1 MHKLNPIFQGVKKLS
16 LIITFLIVTFAAF
29 GTHNRA
35 GEITYKRLNNFTYE
49 VTITTYTKTSSVQ
62 ADRPALEFVWGDG
75 TPNTVL
81 SRIFEDPTTYADRNI
96 KVNRYKGTHTYP
108 GPGKYK
114 LFFNDPNRNSNIIN
128 LSPPGGSSD
137 QVPFYLES
145 ELLISPFTSTQ
156 AANTSPI
163 LLYPPIDLACKG
175 AVFEHNPGAYDPDG
189 DSLSYRLVPSKGEN
203 GTVLGFF
210 VFPDQISPGTNNLLT
225 IDPITGDMVWDA
237 PQQTGEYNIAIL
249 IEEWRD
255 GIIIGS
261 VLRDMQILVQTCNN
275 QAPTIA
281 LINDTCV
288 IAGETLNFDVS
299 ASDISASEN
308 VTLSAVGFPLDHP
321 TNPALFNPGAAAN
334 PANGLFTWNTACDNI
349 QKAPY
354 KVLFRAED
362 NNSEGKLVDLQ
373 TTNIRVIA
381 PAPNITN
388 IISNVGNNTV
398 SWDVYTCSNASGFK
412 IYRKQGSALFT
423 PTACQTGIP
432 ASLGYSLVGEVTGS
446 GTIQFVDNSAQYGT
460 EYCYRMIATFADKS
474 ESIASNEFC
483 ISLQKDIPIIYK
495 ASVGSTSTTIGID
508 TIQWAAPI
516 ALNNTV
522 YPGPYQYKIF
532 RGTALNTDALIFT
545 SASDAILT
553 NLDTIFLDNNIN
565 TKDTA
570 YFYRVEAYSLDGGSE
585 VLVGSSAQA
594 KTVYT
599 TPVPGD
605 KKVAVTWEELIP
617 WSIDSSQVFKLNTV
631 SSLYEYVATVIGNSN
646 SYTDLNLTNGE
657 EYCYKVRSF
666 GKYFTA
672 GLPVPI
678 SNFSQEVCVIAADT
692 EAPCPVTL
700 SLDADCPN
708 GLALFTWL
716 TPDPVCDN
724 DQFLYTLYRQRT
736 PTDTFRLAAQI
747 SATELGI
754 SYSEANVAGCYFVK
768 AQDTVGNISLKS
780 NIVCIESCVDYTLPN
795 VFTPNGDGVNDF
807 FTPFPFFG
815 VQKVE
820 AQILNRWG
828 QVIYETN
835 DPNLNWNGQDQRTNK
850 DVPEATYFYI
860 IKLIETDA
868 TLKGKTFSGSFEL
881 YRK

>member
-1 MHKLNPIFQGVKKLS
+1 MRKLNPIFQGIKKLS
-16 LIITFLIVTFAAF
+16 LLIIFLEMSIMVFA
-29 GTHNRA
+29 THNRA
-35 GEITYKRLNNFTYE
+35 GEITYRRLNNFTYE

-75 TPNTVL
+75 TPNTIL
-81 SRIFEDPTTYADRNI
+81 PRIFEDPNTYSDRNI

-108 GPGKYK
+108 GPGKFK

-175 AVFEHNPGAYDPDG
+175 AIFEHNPGAYDPDG
-189 DSLSYRLVPSKGEN
+189 DSLSYKLVPSKGEN
-203 GTVLGFF
+203 GAVLDFF
-210 VFPDQISPGTNNLLT
+210 VFPDQISPGVNNSLT
-225 IDPITGDMVWDA
+225 IDPISGDMVWDA

-255 GIIIGS
+255 GIVIGS

-275 QAPTIA
+275 QAPKIA
-281 LINDTCV
+281 FVNDTCV
-288 IAGETLNFDVS
+288 IAGTSLNFNVT
-299 ASDISASEN
+299 ASDITSTEKIA
-308 VTLSAVGFPLDHP
+308 LSAVGFPLDHP
-321 TNPALFNPGAAAN
+321 TSPATFNPGPAVN
-334 PANGLFTWNTACDNI
+334 PSTGIFTWNTSCDNI

-354 KVLFRAED
+354 HVLFRAED
-362 NNSEGKLVDLQ
+362 NNAEGKLVDLQ
-373 TTNIRVIA
+373 TMNIQVIA

-388 IISNVGNNTV
+388 IISNVGSNTV
-398 SWDVYTCSNASGFK
+398 SWDVYGCSNADGFK

-423 PTACQTGIP
+423 PSVCETGLP
-432 ASLGYSLVGEVTGS
+432 PSLGYTLVGTSTGS
-446 GTIQFVDNSAQYGT
+446 GTIQFIDNTAQYGT
-460 EYCYRMIATFADKS
+460 EYCYRMIATFADGS

-508 TIQWAAPI
+508 TVQWAAPI
-516 ALNNTV
+516 ALNATV
-522 YPGPYQYKIF
+522 FPGPYQYKIF
-532 RGTALNTDALIFT
+532 RGTVINTDALIFT
-545 SASDAILT
+545 STINATLT
-553 NLDTIFLDNNIN
+553 NLDTSFIDNNLN
-565 TKDTA
+565 TQDTA
-570 YFYRVEAYSLDGGSE
+570 YFYRVEAYSLDGGVE
-585 VLVGSSAQA
+585 ALIGSSAQA
-594 KTVYT
+594 KTVYS
-599 TPVPGD
+599 TPIPGD
-605 KKVAVTWEELIP
+605 KKITVTWDELVP
-617 WSIDSSQVFKLNTV
+617 WSIDSTQVFKFNAI
-631 SSLYEYVATVIGNSN
+631 SSLYEYVTSVIGNGKA
-646 SYTDLNLTNGE
+646 YTDLNLVNGE

-678 SNFSQEVCVIAADT
+678 SNFSQEICVIAEDT
-692 EAPCPVTL
+692 EAPCPVTV

-708 GLALFTWL
+708 GLALFTWS
-716 TPDPVCDN
+716 TPDPSCDT

-736 PTDTFRLAAQI
+736 PADTFRLAAQI
-747 SATELGI
+747 TASELGI
-754 SYSEANVAGCYFVK
+754 SYLEANIAGCYYVK
-768 AQDTVGNISLKS
+768 AQDTVGNISEQS
-780 NIVCIESCVDYTLPN
+780 NIVCIESCVEYRLPN

-828 QVIYETN
+828 QVIYETT
-835 DPNLNWNGQDQRTNK
+835 DPNLNWNGQDQRTNN

-860 IKLIETDA
+860 IKLLETEA
-868 TLKGKTFSGSFEL
+868 TLEGKTFSGSFEL